1 MWDKDYDPIIKS
13 GSIWD
18 KHFTLTGNDDL
29 DAMLAAG
36 VIGAVWVV
44 ILSLFLYRP

>member
-18 KHFTLTGNDDL
+18 KQFTLTGNDNF
-29 DAMLAAG
+29 DAVLAAG
-36 VIGAVWVV
+36 AIGFT
-44 ILSLFLYRP
+44 LSLLFYYMELLG